1 MSARA
6 RALLPILP
14 PLLLALAACGP
25 KQVTKEEAAEA
36 LARGAEARRV
46 PLEELPVDPSVTV
59 SKSVAYEC
67 EGGMPVTAIY
77 GTGPGGV
84 SDVVLV
90 ITGYDIRLI
99 QTPAASGA
107 RYVADVGLEAGKGLV
122 WWEKG
127 DEATLAD
134 FPEGTDSLQTAVVKR
149 TCRRR

>member
-1 MSARA
+1 MSRLL
-6 RALLPILP
+6 LLP
-14 PLLLALAACGP
+14 LLALAACGP

-46 PLEELPVDPSVTV
+46 PLDALPVDPSVTV

-84 SDVVLV
+84 PDVALV
-90 ITGYDIRLI
+90 IQGYDIRLT
-99 QTPAASGA
+99 QAPAASGA
-107 RYVADVGLEAGKGLV
+107 RYVAEIGLEAGKGLV
-122 WWEKG
+122 WWTKG

-134 FPEGTDSLQTAVVKR
+134 FPEGTDSLVTAEVKR
-149 TCRRR
+149 TCRKR